1 MTYRERLLRK
11 GRSHSNPWTIWAC
24 FSSVAGATVMARYAP
39 PPNPRGLHGIH
50 YLTRFFHIVTFNYAG
65 LDRCHLPRSL
75 IVALLDHENLY
86 HSINAPLTF
95 PCSAS
100 SKPIPRR
107 KHSFT
112 TTLSRPKL
120 LISTNITHPPKERKL
135 YPNYSLDL
143 PHPFVK
149 KNYELSS
156 LDKTPSWIYHTI
168 AVHSTSNL
176 SFSRRGHVSSCCKI
190 NSTPA
195 TDSAN

>member
-1 MTYRERLLRK
+1 M
-11 GRSHSNPWTIWAC
+11 P
-24 FSSVAGATVMARYAP
+24 
-39 PPNPRGLHGIH
+39 
-50 YLTRFFHIVTFNYAG
+50 FNYEG
-65 LDRCHLPRSL
+65 LDRCHIPRSL

-107 KHSFT
+107 KNSFT

-135 YPNYSLDL
+135 SPNYSLDL
-143 PHPFVK
+143 PRPFVK
-149 KNYELSS
+149 KNYQLSS

-168 AVHSTSNL
+168 AVPWFYKQSQFQQAWPRFQFCCRCRINLTALCILNSSHNALLWNRQDETFIKDLTDVRGGFLFFLPSHS
-176 SFSRRGHVSSCCKI
+176 
-190 NSTPA
+190 
-195 TDSAN
+195 SAQILTLIF